1 MTNGYKVL
9 MLETWNSQNE
19 LTWNYS
25 FDLSLNKMVLHWLMV
40 GSIRLWHSTHN
51 YSQQF
56 NDVSK
61 ILLLLLREEHIR
73 QKLMSTGWLCVWQVA
88 CYSQAILFITV
99 ATKLL
104 FNVWVERE
112 TGKKMRQPLT
122 NELVNLS
129 LLFETFIFSNMKD
142 TQTLRL
148 RSGRQS
154 SINLLNCFTY

>member
-1 MTNGYKVL
+1 MCVTGG
-9 MLETWNSQNE
+9 MLQSSH
-19 LTWNYS
+19 S
-25 FDLSLNKMVLHWLMV
+25 FYH
-40 GSIRLWHSTHN
+40 
-51 YSQQF
+51 
-56 NDVSK
+56 
-61 ILLLLLREEHIR
+61 
-73 QKLMSTGWLCVWQVA
+73 C
-88 CYSQAILFITV
+88 V

-129 LLFETFIFSNMKD
+129 LLFETFIFSNIKD